1 MRAGP
6 TLSDGQLPRA
16 SGHGS
21 LVSPRP
27 CCMATPGCQL
37 LAGDGWV
44 PEVWHMGTYEHR
56 FPRPRSHSPKSYS
69 YSLF

>member
-16 SGHGS
+16 GGHGS

-44 PEVWHMGTYEHR
+44 PEVWHMGVHR